1 MIKQF
6 FLSLPITSFTASSV
20 LSDGAETLPTLEA
33 GTLTLCLP
41 RNSGVLAGKRAQGG
55 FGFEYE
61 IGKLLAA
68 ELSLELKP
76 MWFEHELEEESDPV
90 RATYAMLAYPLCD
103 LVSGQ
108 PLYKRAMGVPVFERA
123 SMPRWVG
130 MPQEIDLDTGHRKNI
145 LAGFVDV
152 KPIDV
157 SLAYIRA
164 GVGLVKRKGLRDPA
178 NFHDLGDAILGFQQ
192 GSLSGAIAMVNL
204 RPAEL
209 RSARQFNPGASFLW
223 EVEKN
228 KLAYALTDLT
238 AFDSY
243 RKSNLLT
250 EYELSTWQ
258 HRFGLDIGFAVLE
271 SNHALKEA
279 VNSVLQRPDVK
290 NQLPE
295 LAKSVGLSFVAPT
308 GEGIAPDFTME
319 MLRE

>member
-6 FLSLPITSFTASSV
+6 FLSFLITSFTASSV
-20 LSDGAETLPTLEA
+20 LSDGAETLPTVEA
-33 GTLTLCLP
+33 GTRTLCLP

-76 MWFEHELEEESDPV
+76 IWFEHELEEESDPV

-157 SLAYIRA
+157 SLA
-164 GVGLVKRKGLRDPA
+164 
-178 NFHDLGDAILGFQQ
+178 
-192 GSLSGAIAMVNL
+192 
-204 RPAEL
+204 
-209 RSARQFNPGASFLW
+209 
-223 EVEKN
+223 
-228 KLAYALTDLT
+228 
-238 AFDSY
+238 
-243 RKSNLLT
+243 
-250 EYELSTWQ
+250 
-258 HRFGLDIGFAVLE
+258 
-271 SNHALKEA
+271 
-279 VNSVLQRPDVK
+279 
-290 NQLPE
+290 
-295 LAKSVGLSFVAPT
+295 
-308 GEGIAPDFTME
+308 
-319 MLRE
+319 

>member
-1 MIKQF
+1 M
-6 FLSLPITSFTASSV
+6 
-20 LSDGAETLPTLEA
+20 
-33 GTLTLCLP
+33 
-41 RNSGVLAGKRAQGG
+41 
-55 FGFEYE
+55 
-61 IGKLLAA
+61 
-68 ELSLELKP
+68 
-76 MWFEHELEEESDPV
+76 

-108 PLYKRAMGVPVFERA
+108 ARYNRAMGVPVFERA

-145 LAGFVDV
+145 LAGYVDV

-157 SLAYIRA
+157 SVAYMRA
-164 GVGLVKRKGLRDPA
+164 GVEAVKRKGLRDPSSLHGQQEMP
-178 NFHDLGDAILGFQQ
+178 FLGFNRAR
-192 GSLSGAIAMVNL
+192 SLGRL
-204 RPAEL
+204 RWSTCVPPNCEAHGNSTRL
-209 RSARQFNPGASFLW
+209 PRSLK
-223 EVEKN
+223 VEKN

-243 RKSNLLT
+243 RKSNPLT
-250 EYELSTWQ
+250 EYELSAWE

-290 NQLPE
+290 DQLPAV
-295 LAKSVGLSFVAPT
+295 AKSVGLSFVAPR